1 MVAAVHIHDM
11 SNTAV
16 LSILINALVDTLVP
30 DGKSSSFAAEPQ
42 LTRTIKVGM
51 FFE

>member
-1 MVAAVHIHDM
+1 MVAAVHM
-11 SNTAV
+11 SNTTV
-16 LSILINALVDTLVP
+16 FSILINALVDTFVP

-42 LTRTIKVGM
+42 WTRKMKVGM